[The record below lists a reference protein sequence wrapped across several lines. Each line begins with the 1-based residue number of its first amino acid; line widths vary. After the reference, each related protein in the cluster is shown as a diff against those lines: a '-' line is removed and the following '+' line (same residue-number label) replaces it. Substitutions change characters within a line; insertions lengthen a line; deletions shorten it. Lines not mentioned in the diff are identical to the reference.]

1 MTTST
6 HDPPNEDASNE
17 DASNEDAPSA
27 AASSSLVRALVGVA
41 LVGVMVLSWLLAAP
55 LSGGPDEPA
64 HMIRSAALIRGQLD
78 GEPSEFSA
86 SRRVYEVPGW
96 VGHPDPA
103 CFAFFPYEPASCA
116 TTVPRPEGDAL
127 SETGSWKYQV
137 WGHLL
142 PGAGTLAPAAVGSW
156 SARALDAAVPVVVV
170 GLALFLALRRGRLM
184 FAGVLLSVTPLAWFM
199 FAVVNPSGL
208 VIAGGVGLWIGL
220 ALLGRSPDALLRWM
234 IAGSWALMALP
245 RRDGLLWAVLILSIM
260 MLIDGRTLRSLWRSI
275 GLGPGI
281 LVGVS
286 TAATLVWA
294 ATSDVTSA
302 RLLLLTPLVPLA
314 VDAGRYVWNA
324 PWMAGRLRRVT
335 GAVVVLGI
343 GGLATY
349 IVMDRRAGGYDADVM
364 RIVIGRT
371 GIHLNEAIG
380 VLGWLDTPIP
390 TSLAL
395 AWLVGLGVLLTAS
408 IIVDDRRLLT
418 AAALTLVVAVLA
430 SWVLEMAQG
439 DPTGTY
445 WQGRYYLP
453 FLVGIPIV
461 LGRARLPVEYS
472 TRLAN
477 ALVVFALIVPNV
489 ALAAAMRRWSVGL
502 AGSMFPWNWDTY
514 NAPLP
519 PIVLL
524 AIHLAATI
532 GLWRWSRRFPSTP
545 ETCTQ
550 DPAQRD
556 DSSTEQGL
564 A

>member
-1 MTTST
+1 MTDDSSGDMPSGTASSG
-6 HDPPNEDASNE
+6 DAS
-17 DASNEDAPSA
+17 SGIG
-27 AASSSLVRALVGVA
+27 RALVGVA
-41 LVGVMVLSWLLAAP
+41 LVGIMVLSWLLATP

-86 SRRVYEVPGW
+86 SRRVYEIPGW

-103 CFAFFPYEPASCA
+103 CFAFFPYEPATCA
-116 TTVPRPEGDAL
+116 TTVPRPEGEAL

-142 PGAGTLAPAAVGSW
+142 PGAGTLAPASVGSW

-208 VIAGGVGLWIGL
+208 VIAGGVGLWVGL
-220 ALLGRSPDALLRWM
+220 ALLGRRPDALVRWM
-234 IAGSWALMALP
+234 IAGSWALMTLP

-275 GLGPGI
+275 RLGPGI

-286 TAATLVWA
+286 TAATLIWA

-314 VDAGRYVWNA
+314 VDVGRLAWDA
-324 PWMAGRLRRVT
+324 PWMAGRVRRAV
-335 GAVVVLGI
+335 GAVVVLGV
-343 GGLATY
+343 GGFATY

-364 RIVIGRT
+364 RVVIGRT
-371 GIHLNEAIG
+371 GMHLNEAIG

-390 TSLAL
+390 TSLTF
-395 AWLVGLGVLLTAS
+395 AWLVGLGVLLAAA
-408 IIVDDRRLLT
+408 ILVDDRRVLA
-418 AAALTLVVAVLA
+418 AAALTLVAAILA

-445 WQGRYYLP
+445 WQGRYYIP

-461 LGRARLPVEYS
+461 LGRARLPAEYS

-477 ALVVFALIVPNV
+477 VLVVFALIVPNV
-489 ALAAAMRRWSVGL
+489 ALAAAIRRWSVGL

-524 AIHLAATI
+524 AIHLAATV
-532 GLWRWSRRFPSTP
+532 GLWRWSRHFPSTP
-545 ETCTQ
+545 DAAPPEKCRQ
-550 DPAQRD
+550 DRAQRD
-556 DSSTEQGL
+556 NSSTEPV
-564 A
+564 